1 MTPAVSPA
9 AGLSLAALLDITT
22 PDGGK
27 ESTFKNVFDA
37 LRLLDDVQSDDA
49 ASTSGSSPFAGQL
62 LAGQLIAG
70 QLPGGQL
77 PGGQALGGQAVRSS
91 GNPATEKKTSKDTS
105 AGTEDR
111 AVLSTV
117 TVPQIPLRVPANL
130 SLPLDPTAAPDQ
142 SPLQAGKSDVEGPQI
157 EADEVGAGNKPQIN
171 ADEGGPE
178 NGPRINADERG
189 SDKTPEINAGQL
201 GSGSKPQIKTGKG
214 GPENGR
220 QINAGERRSDKTP
233 QINAE
238 QLGSGNKPRINTDER
253 GSDKTPLINADQL
266 GSGNKPQIN
275 AEERR
280 VETAPQI
287 GADQLRSDN
296 TPQINANQLR
306 SDNTPPINAD
316 ELRSDRT
323 PRINAGERKSEKRPQ
338 TNTDELGSGKVPLPV
353 GAPQAAA
360 PQIEVETADPQ
371 PAGTPDAQPIATA
384 AVAAPSVPLV
394 PQAENLAFA
403 VRMTAPESAS
413 AHLPV
418 PDETAHAAPVE
429 SKPSVAPNG
438 PIIQAAPL
446 QKHEAATPQ
455 PVMQFGE
462 TAPAAAP
469 TAPLGERAQTAPQ
482 SLPLTP
488 AQAHMAAELPK
499 PSSSSEI
506 LLHLAGNDAS
516 TSDVGRAAIRVTD
529 RAGAVSVT
537 VHASDPVLRESLR
550 TNLSDLSSQLANQG
564 WKADVVK
571 TASQQDSHQAGQRN
585 FQQQQ
590 NSGGDRQGQRERRGN
605 GGQWQQEFDQQISG
619 GDASSGGKR

>member
-1 MTPAVSPA
+1 
-9 AGLSLAALLDITT
+9 
-22 PDGGK
+22 
-27 ESTFKNVFDA
+27 
-37 LRLLDDVQSDDA
+37 
-49 ASTSGSSPFAGQL
+49 
-62 LAGQLIAG
+62 
-70 QLPGGQL
+70 
-77 PGGQALGGQAVRSS
+77 
-91 GNPATEKKTSKDTS
+91 
-105 AGTEDR
+105 
-111 AVLSTV
+111 
-117 TVPQIPLRVPANL
+117 
-130 SLPLDPTAAPDQ
+130 
-142 SPLQAGKSDVEGPQI
+142 
-157 EADEVGAGNKPQIN
+157 
-171 ADEGGPE
+171 
-178 NGPRINADERG
+178 
-189 SDKTPEINAGQL
+189 
-201 GSGSKPQIKTGKG
+201 
-214 GPENGR
+214 
-220 QINAGERRSDKTP
+220 DKTP
-233 QINAE
+233 Q
-238 QLGSGNKPRINTDER
+238 
-253 GSDKTPLINADQL
+253 INADQL
-266 GSGNKPQIN
+266 GSGNKPQINAEERRSDKTPQINADQLGSGNKPQINAEERRSDKAPQINADHLGSGNKPPIN

-462 TAPAAAP
+462 TAPVAAP

-482 SLPLTP
+482 SL
-488 AQAHMAAELPK
+488 
-499 PSSSSEI
+499 
-506 LLHLAGNDAS
+506 
-516 TSDVGRAAIRVTD
+516 
-529 RAGAVSVT
+529 
-537 VHASDPVLRESLR
+537 
-550 TNLSDLSSQLANQG
+550 
-564 WKADVVK
+564 
-571 TASQQDSHQAGQRN
+571 
-585 FQQQQ
+585 
-590 NSGGDRQGQRERRGN
+590 
-605 GGQWQQEFDQQISG
+605 
-619 GDASSGGKR
+619 